1 MIMSKFNEVLT
12 EVKNESPD
20 NTKVDTKVDTDTTK
34 VEDTKVEDKD
44 NSIDKSIDKSTKVED
59 TKVEDK
65 VDKEKNID
73 KSIDKSKNVIP
84 KDHAKQEKYAWTKI
98 NDKVKSLRS
107 RLLEL
112 EEENKKLKESTG
124 KKIDKS
130 NFKSE
135 DEYEDARINAKI
147 DERILNRNEDEKS
160 KLADELSKAEYEHDV
175 ARAKDLI
182 DKTYPNQEDKD
193 KYFTAI
199 KAAKEAG
206 LEKLLSDTDGGK
218 DIVNFCSTSDM
229 APRIYYHLAMSPKD
243 LVQIVK
249 DNDHASRMSKL
260 NFLESKLDSA
270 FNANKPAVE
279 KKVADTVPASE
290 QVPVIGEIGEGGR
303 SLDGKSDED
312 LKKMLRK
319 LH

>member
-1 MIMSKFNEVLT
+1 MSKFDEVLT

-20 NTKVDTKVDTDTTK
+20 NTKVDTKVDTDQYKSTK

-270 FNANKPAVE
+270 FNAKAVYNSKKP
-279 KKVADTVPASE
+279 SE
-290 QVPVIGEIGEGGR
+290 DKAPEVPVIGEIGAGGK

>member
-1 MIMSKFNEVLT
+1 M
-12 EVKNESPD
+12 
-20 NTKVDTKVDTDTTK
+20 
-34 VEDTKVEDKD
+34 
-44 NSIDKSIDKSTKVED
+44 
-59 TKVEDK
+59 
-65 VDKEKNID
+65 
-73 KSIDKSKNVIP
+73 
-84 KDHAKQEKYAWTKI
+84 
-98 NDKVKSLRS
+98 
-107 RLLEL
+107 
-112 EEENKKLKESTG
+112 
-124 KKIDKS
+124 
-130 NFKSE
+130 
-135 DEYEDARINAKI
+135 
-147 DERILNRNEDEKS
+147 
-160 KLADELSKAEYEHDV
+160 ADELSKAEYEHDV

-218 DIVNFCSTSDM
+218 DIVDFCSGSDL

-279 KKVADTVPASE
+279 KKAAASE
-290 QVPVIGEIGEGGR
+290 QVPVIGEIGAGGR
-303 SLDGKSDED
+303 SLDGKSDDD

>member
-34 VEDTKVEDKD
+34 VEDTKVDTDTTKVD
-44 NSIDKSIDKSTKVED
+44 TDTTKVED

-218 DIVNFCSTSDM
+218 DIINFCSTSDM

-290 QVPVIGEIGEGGR
+290 QVPVIGEIGAGGR

>member
-1 MIMSKFNEVLT
+1 MSKFNEVLT

-44 NSIDKSIDKSTKVED
+44 NSIDKSTKVED

-73 KSIDKSKNVIP
+73 KSIDKSNNVIP

-290 QVPVIGEIGEGGR
+290 QVPVIGEIGAGGR

>member
-1 MIMSKFNEVLT
+1 MSKFDEVLT

-44 NSIDKSIDKSTKVED
+44 NSKVED

-65 VDKEKNID
+65 VDKEKN
-73 KSIDKSKNVIP
+73 IDKSKNVIP

-270 FNANKPAVE
+270 FNAKKP
-279 KKVADTVPASE
+279 SE
-290 QVPVIGEIGEGGR
+290 DKAPEVPVIGEIGAGGR

>member
-1 MIMSKFNEVLT
+1 MF
-12 EVKNESPD
+12 
-20 NTKVDTKVDTDTTK
+20 
-34 VEDTKVEDKD
+34 
-44 NSIDKSIDKSTKVED
+44 
-59 TKVEDK
+59 
-65 VDKEKNID
+65 
-73 KSIDKSKNVIP
+73 
-84 KDHAKQEKYAWTKI
+84 
-98 NDKVKSLRS
+98 
-107 RLLEL
+107 
-112 EEENKKLKESTG
+112 EENKKLKESTG

-182 DKTYPNQEDKD
+182 DKTYTNQEDKD

-290 QVPVIGEIGEGGR
+290 QVPVIGEIGAGGR

>member
-1 MIMSKFNEVLT
+1 MSKFDEVLT

-44 NSIDKSIDKSTKVED
+44 NSKVED

-65 VDKEKNID
+65 VDKEKN
-73 KSIDKSKNVIP
+73 IDKSKNVIP

-270 FNANKPAVE
+270 FNAKKP
-279 KKVADTVPASE
+279 SE
-290 QVPVIGEIGEGGR
+290 DKAPEVPVIGEIGAGGK

>member
-1 MIMSKFNEVLT
+1 MSKFDEVLT

-20 NTKVDTKVDTDTTK
+20 NTKVDTKVDTDQDKSTK
-34 VEDTKVEDKD
+34 VEDTKVED
-44 NSIDKSIDKSTKVED
+44 TKVED

-182 DKTYPNQEDKD
+182 DKTYTNQEDKD

-279 KKVADTVPASE
+279 KKVAVPASE
-290 QVPVIGEIGEGGR
+290 QVPVIGEIGAGGR